1 VYYNA
6 EQNFS
11 QQQIQQT
18 VSKKADSNFDSH
30 SSTQLTQVG
39 LRYCGASQDWTDS
52 ITKFLSV
59 RI

>member
-30 SSTQLTQVG
+30 SSTQVG
-39 LRYCGASQDWTDS
+39 LCYCRASQDWTDS
-52 ITKFLSV
+52 ITISN
-59 RI
+59 I